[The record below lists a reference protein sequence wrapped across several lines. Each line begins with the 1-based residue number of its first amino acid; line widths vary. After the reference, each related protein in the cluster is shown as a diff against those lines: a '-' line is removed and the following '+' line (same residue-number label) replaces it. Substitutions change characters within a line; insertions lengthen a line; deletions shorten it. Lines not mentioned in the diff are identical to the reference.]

1 MTAKKLE
8 NNSNH
13 AVIAEEVK
21 ILTDLLDESTRN
33 LVGDDEFAKIKS
45 LVKIAASNDHSQLE
59 SQIAGLSNQEMIIV
73 ARYFA
78 TLPLLINISED
89 VDLASEVNLLNNTK
103 QDYLGKM
110 ASTVDLVA
118 AKDNAAEILR
128 HVNVVPVL
136 TAHPTQ
142 VQRKTILELTDKIHN
157 LLRRYRDVHD
167 GTIDREEWTGQLRR
181 YIEIIMQTD
190 IIREKKLKVANEIK
204 NVMVYYPNSL
214 IPAITKLT
222 ARYKEL
228 AKERGLNVDGATP
241 ITMGMWIG
249 GDRDGNPYVTAETL
263 RLSGT
268 IQSEVIFEYYVKA
281 LNDLYRTV
289 SISTS
294 YVQPTPEVAEL
305 ARLSADNSPF
315 RENEP
320 YRRAFYYLES
330 RLAHT
335 EMELLSTFSKAAVV
349 TKEAALAAPVYPDA
363 YAFKQ
368 DLEAI
373 KRSLVQNHDRAVT
386 GGSFDEL
393 LEAIDVFGFHL
404 ATIDMRQDS
413 SVNEAC

>member
-13 AVIAEEVK
+13 QVIAEEVK
-21 ILTDLLDESTRN
+21 ILTDLLDESTRH
-33 LVGDDEFAKIKS
+33 LVGDEEFAKIKG
-45 LVKIAASNDHSQLE
+45 LVKIAAGKDHSQLE
-59 SQIAGLSNQEMIIV
+59 SQIASLSNQELIVV

-103 QDYLGKM
+103 QDYLGKL
-110 ASTVDLVA
+110 SNTVDLVA
-118 AKDNAAEILR
+118 QKDNAAEILR

-157 LLRRYRDVHD
+157 LLREYRDVSA
-167 GTIDREEWTGQLRR
+167 GTIDRDEWTNQLRR

-190 IIREKKLKVANEIK
+190 IIREKKLKVKNEIK
-204 NVMVYYPNSL
+204 NVMVYYPKAL

-222 ARYKEL
+222 GRYKEL
-228 AKERGLNVDGATP
+228 ARKRGLNIDGATP

-249 GDRDGNPYVTAETL
+249 GDRDGNPYVTADTL

-268 IQSEVIFEYYVKA
+268 IQAEVIFDYYTKA
-281 LNDLYRTV
+281 MNDLYRTLA
-289 SISTS
+289 ISTS
-294 YVQPTPEVAEL
+294 YVQPTPEVVKLSEL
-305 ARLSADNSPF
+305 SGDNSPF
-315 RENEP
+315 RVNEP
-320 YRRAFYYLES
+320 YRRACYYVES

-335 EMELLSTFSKAAVV
+335 EKQLLDRVSKDSVV
-349 TKEAALAAPVYPDA
+349 SEENLEKAPVYKDA
-363 YAFKQ
+363 YEFKS

-373 KRSLVQNHDRAVT
+373 KRSL
-386 GGSFDEL
+386 
-393 LEAIDVFGFHL
+393 I
-404 ATIDMRQDS
+404 
-413 SVNEAC
+413 